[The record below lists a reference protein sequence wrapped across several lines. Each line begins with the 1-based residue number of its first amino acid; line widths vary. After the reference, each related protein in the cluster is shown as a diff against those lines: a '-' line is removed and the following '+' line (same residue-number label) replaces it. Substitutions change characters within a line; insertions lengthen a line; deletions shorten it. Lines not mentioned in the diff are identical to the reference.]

1 MEYLKPVVSR
11 QYIVFSSNKKYRKYN
26 AHIQNNKMKIRNYKD
41 LNIWKRS
48 IELVK
53 NIYEV
58 SNSFPKEELYVLTSQ
73 LRRTAISIPSNIAEG
88 FSRFHN
94 KEYRQFLYI
103 ALGSCAELE
112 TQMIIANY
120 LKYLNDDKFNDII
133 NESEVI
139 CKMISNLIKK
149 INDSEKA

>member
-1 MEYLKPVVSR
+1 
-11 QYIVFSSNKKYRKYN
+11 
-26 AHIQNNKMKIRNYKD
+26 MKIRNYKD

-53 NIYEV
+53 NIYEI

-112 TQMIIANY
+112 TQIIIANY
-120 LKYLNDDKFNDII
+120 LKYLDDDRFNDII
-133 NESEVI
+133 NESN
-139 CKMISNLIKK
+139 NL
-149 INDSEKA
+149 